1 MQNDCWQI
9 MQINRPILIEVVQ
22 MRLQYLT
29 HLANILNSAIRIK
42 LKESNL
48 GGESMRFKKL
58 YRKLKKLVS
67 RDKTKDNYFFQKATF
82 TELDAAGVLPLQ
94 VIGDYSNNPVDTK
107 L

>member
-1 MQNDCWQI
+1 MANHANKQTNPDRGRPNAIAISDPFGKHPQFGDQNK
-9 MQINRPILIEVVQ
+9 IERV
-22 MRLQYLT
+22 
-29 HLANILNSAIRIK
+29 K
-42 LKESNL
+42 F
-48 GGESMRFKKL
+48 GGESMRFKKF

-94 VIGDYSNNPVDTK
+94 GIGDYNNNLVDTK

>member
-1 MQNDCWQI
+1 MA
-9 MQINRPILIEVVQ
+9 
-22 MRLQYLT
+22 LQYLT

-48 GGESMRFKKL
+48 GGESMRFKNF

-67 RDKTKDNYFFQKATF
+67 RDKTKDNYFFQEATF

-94 VIGDYSNNPVDTK
+94 GIGDYSHNLVDTNI
-107 L
+107 